1 GAPPQQANEILSQL
15 PSYWGEQ
22 PIVAAPAY
30 IGAVV
35 IFLAILALF
44 LVKGRLKWWVT
55 AAFILS
61 LFLSW
66 GKNLS
71 YDDYSFLTEF
81 FIKNVPL
88 YSKFR
93 AVSSIQVIIELILP
107 VLAVVGLHQFFSGFE
122 RNEEKKKALLYSAG
136 ITGGVALLFILFK
149 STLLDFSNSFY
160 DANIRENLS
169 LPVLDAVREDRAAML
184 TSDAIRS
191 LIFVVLSGGTLWLF
205 LKGKLK
211 EITVISVLA
220 VLIVVDLV
228 GVDRRYVNN
237 DDFVQARVME
247 HPFQKNGADLQ
258 IEKDEGF
265 YRVYDATT
273 NAFNSGRAS
282 YYHNALGGYHAA
294 KPGRIQD
301 LNEFYISR
309 GNIGMLNMLNVKY
322 IITQGKN
329 GGAVAQR
336 NPYANGNAWFVE
348 NVILADNANDE
359 LLLLD
364 SLDTKKTA
372 IIHSKFKEELP
383 VEKISRDST
392 AMIDL
397 VKQEPQHLV
406 YETATKSPQLA
417 IFSEVYYPHGWNAY
431 IDGRP
436 ADYYRANYALR
447 AMTIPEGIH
456 KIEFKFQPDVVE
468 FGSTLS
474 LFSSIVF
481 VILLLGGGYLAFK
494 YNKTEKEKA

>member
-1 GAPPQQANEILSQL
+1 
-15 PSYWGEQ
+15 
-22 PIVAAPAY
+22 
-30 IGAVV
+30 
-35 IFLAILALF
+35 
-44 LVKGRLKWWVT
+44 
-55 AAFILS
+55 
-61 LFLSW
+61 
-66 GKNLS
+66 
-71 YDDYSFLTEF
+71 
-81 FIKNVPL
+81 
-88 YSKFR
+88 
-93 AVSSIQVIIELILP
+93 
-107 VLAVVGLHQFFSGFE
+107 
-122 RNEEKKKALLYSAG
+122 
-136 ITGGVALLFILFK
+136 
-149 STLLDFSNSFY
+149 
-160 DANIRENLS
+160 
-169 LPVLDAVREDRAAML
+169 
-184 TSDAIRS
+184 
-191 LIFVVLSGGTLWLF
+191 
-205 LKGKLK
+205 
-211 EITVISVLA
+211 
-220 VLIVVDLV
+220 
-228 GVDRRYVNN
+228 
-237 DDFVQARVME
+237 
-247 HPFQKNGADLQ
+247 
-258 IEKDEGF
+258 
-265 YRVYDATT
+265 
-273 NAFNSGRAS
+273 
-282 YYHNALGGYHAA
+282 
-294 KPGRIQD
+294 
-301 LNEFYISR
+301 
-309 GNIGMLNMLNVKY
+309 MLNVKY

-392 AMIDL
+392 ATIDL
-397 VKQEPQHLV
+397 VKHEPQHLV

-456 KIEFKFQPDVVE
+456 KIEFKFKPDVVE